1 MSEHVGY
8 TDLTGGGSVYCINQ
22 YQMREAMRL
31 AREDRV
37 SAPRITGVL
46 EEVKKQLTRNE
57 QAALAFV
64 LIDELVKSHS
74 GGTAA

>member
-1 MSEHVGY
+1 MSENDWY

-31 AREDRV
+31 AREDGE
-37 SAPRITGVL
+37 SAPRITAAL
-46 EEVKKQLTRNE
+46 EQVKGALTRNE

-64 LIDELVKSHS
+64 LIDDLLRSHS
-74 GGTAA
+74 SGTAV

>member
-1 MSEHVGY
+1 MSGHGEY

-22 YQMREAMRL
+22 YQMREATRL
-31 AREDRV
+31 AREDRE
-37 SAPRITGVL
+37 SGPRITAML
-46 EEVKKQLTRNE
+46 ERVKAGLTRNE

-74 GGTAA
+74 SGTAA